1 MSLKENSDIYSIEEE
16 FPDEGIEGDQGLNL
30 PYVNKIN
37 QNYKVLRRAKE
48 EEIKAIP
55 EMLTIQSLIDLKRD
69 RRPGLDCS
77 IAIRHGPM
85 NLLVE
90 NDEEGKS
97 ISSIASIMSR
107 GPGTPVRVS
116 QLLA

>member
-37 QNYKVLRRAKE
+37 QNYKVLKRAKE

-77 IAIRHGPM
+77 IAIRHAPM

-97 ISSIASIMSR
+97 ISSIASIISR
-107 GPGTPVRVS
+107 GPGTPVRG
-116 QLLA
+116 